1 MVTIWARVGGNGF
14 AIHAQGKIHIVKQP
28 RHGIGG
34 DLDVELPQEFGDSGR
49 RLVGPSNAGDG
60 IAGSVVF
67 QKDLDGLDYFGRF
80 FSTGLRP
87 APGCRIRPTST
98 S

>member
-1 MVTIWARVGGNGF
+1 M
-14 AIHAQGKIHIVKQP
+14 KQS

-34 DLDVELPQEFGDSGR
+34 DVDIELPQQFGDSGR
-49 RLVGPSNAGDG
+49 RFVGPTNAGDG
-60 IAGSVVF
+60 ISGGVVF
-67 QKDLDGLDYFGRF
+67 QQDSDGLDYFGRF

-87 APGCRIRPTST
+87 APECRIRPTST

>member
-1 MVTIWARVGGNGF
+1 M
-14 AIHAQGKIHIVKQP
+14 
-28 RHGIGG
+28 
-34 DLDVELPQEFGDSGR
+34 ELPQQFGDSGR

-60 IAGSVVF
+60 IAGGVVF
-67 QKDLDGLDYFGRF
+67 QQNFDGLDYFGRLLPA
-80 FSTGLRP
+80 GLRP